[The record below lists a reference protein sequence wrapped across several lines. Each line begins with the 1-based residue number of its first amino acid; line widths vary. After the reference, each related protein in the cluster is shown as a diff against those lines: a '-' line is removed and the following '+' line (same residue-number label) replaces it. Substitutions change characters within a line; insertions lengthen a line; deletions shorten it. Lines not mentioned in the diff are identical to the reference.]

1 LSFEGEERRSI
12 RSMPVEVGEEYEVAI
27 TDVSRRGDAGIARI
41 SGLIIFVE
49 DGKPGETVK
58 VRITQVGS
66 NYARAEKI

>member
-1 LSFEGEERRSI
+1 MSFEGEERRSI